1 MQRSCSYRFGGIP
14 MCSFMVFNNGI
25 MRLNLT
31 VAHRTLAKLES
42 RRYHVIRK
50 PFPEADYG
58 HSLVLYEMGRLID
71 RSLRQV
77 DRYVD

>member
-1 MQRSCSYRFGGIP
+1 MQRSCSYRFGCIP
-14 MCSFMVFNNGI
+14 MCSFMVSNGI

-50 PFPEADYG
+50 PFLEADYG

-71 RSLRQV
+71 GSLRQV
-77 DRYVD
+77 DRYLD